1 MSEIKCPKFWLS
13 SRSARLNQRN
23 SHSCLKIK
31 KNDSRRS
38 LMLILGVYF
47 WLNVSCMQTEE
58 NAIWVSKIGPPVK
71 TKWRRWITDN
81 IFVQIVSKSRRRGG
95 WILLGKITAILG
107 QLIMVLNY
115 SIDFPDPGRL
125 SQTLPYLV
133 YCVPYSCHFS
143 SNHFG
148 FIKGVQNLP
157 PQIIF
162 QKCTATHRE
171 TLSASNFR
179 HLWGF

>member
-1 MSEIKCPKFWLS
+1 M
-13 SRSARLNQRN
+13 
-23 SHSCLKIK
+23 
-31 KNDSRRS
+31 
-38 LMLILGVYF
+38 
-47 WLNVSCMQTEE
+47 
-58 NAIWVSKIGPPVK
+58 
-71 TKWRRWITDN
+71 
-81 IFVQIVSKSRRRGG
+81 
-95 WILLGKITAILG
+95 GKITAILG

-148 FIKGVQNLP
+148 FIIAVQNLP

-162 QKCTATHRE
+162 FSLKNALQHTESTFSEQFQASLGLLACADVAAATQKRKELQVSCFDKSGENTV
-171 TLSASNFR
+171 SNSVVNLR
-179 HLWGF
+179 QG